1 MGGQQDRMTLYLGTQ
16 SSQFVNLRVT
26 FKNSPIHIL
35 EKFAFKDIYS
45 AHQHL
50 LNSSELQECIIL
62 QTCNRVEIYG
72 VGPNPKYE
80 GIVNS
85 WSDLIDLPVE
95 EVKNN
100 VVISD
105 GEKAVRHLVE
115 LTSGLD
121 SLVIGEDQILGQ
133 VKRSLDFSRKNGFA
147 GPNLNILFDKTIK
160 IGSRVRALT
169 GINKGSIS
177 VGSMA
182 VNLAY
187 EYFDDIKE
195 KQILLIGS
203 GEGASLIAKSFKQRD
218 IKFFVTSRTFERARS
233 FADTVAGSPIPFE
246 AALEKL
252 NDDIDIVFISTI
264 APYYLLTYERIAN
277 MMKNRTKGL
286 MIFDLSNPRT
296 VEDRIA
302 TLNNIKLV
310 NIDQISE
317 IVEKN
322 VGRRK
327 KEIQSAE
334 KIIEEEM
341 ITIKEMLKRKSS
353 EPAIIT
359 IFKNADSIRNKEL
372 NKALSLIGNR
382 MNEKDIKI
390 LEQFSYALVE
400 GILSTPMNNLRKEF
414 SSSKNENELIN
425 LALKLFNY
433 EKP

>member
-1 MGGQQDRMTLYLGTQ
+1 MTLYLGVQ
-16 SSQFVNLRVT
+16 SSQFVNIRVT

-35 EKFAFKDIYS
+35 EKFAFKDLFN
-45 AHQHL
+45 AHQRL

-72 VGPNPKYE
+72 VGINPHYDN
-80 GIVNS
+80 IINA
-85 WSDLIDLPVE
+85 WSSLINLPADQ
-95 EVKNN
+95 VKNN
-100 VVISD
+100 VIVND
-105 GEKAVRHLVE
+105 GEEALKHLVK

-121 SLVIGEDQILGQ
+121 SLVVGEDQILGQ
-133 VKRSLDFSRKNGFA
+133 VKRSLEFSRKNGFA

-160 IGSRVRALT
+160 IGGRVRTLT
-169 GINKGSIS
+169 GINKGSTS

-195 KQILLIGS
+195 KEILLIGS
-203 GEGASLIAKSFKQRD
+203 GEGASLIAKALKQRNM
-218 IKFFVTSRTFERARS
+218 KFFVTSRTFDRARS

-246 AALEKL
+246 TALEKL
-252 NDDIDIVFISTI
+252 NENIDIVFISTI
-264 APYYLLTYERIAN
+264 APYYLLTYDRIAN
-277 MMKNRTKGL
+277 MMKNRNKGL

-296 VEDRIA
+296 VEDKIA

-322 VGRRK
+322 VGRRR

-334 KIIEEEM
+334 KIIDDEM
-341 ITIKEMLKRKSS
+341 ITIKEILKRKSS
-353 EPAIIT
+353 EPAIIS
-359 IFKNADSIRNKEL
+359 IFKNADSIRNKEFK
-372 NKALSLIGNR
+372 KALSLIGNR
-382 MNEKDIKI
+382 VSEEDIKI

-414 SSSKNENELIN
+414 TNNRNENELIN

>member
-1 MGGQQDRMTLYLGTQ
+1 MTLYLGVQ
-16 SSQFVNLRVT
+16 SSQFVNIRVT

-35 EKFAFKDIYS
+35 EKFAFKDLFN
-45 AHQHL
+45 AHQRL

-72 VGPNPKYE
+72 VGVNPHYDN
-80 GIVNS
+80 IINV
-85 WSDLIDLPVE
+85 WSSLINLPADQ
-95 EVKNN
+95 VKNN
-100 VVISD
+100 VIVND
-105 GEKAVRHLVE
+105 GEEALKHLVK

-121 SLVIGEDQILGQ
+121 SLVVGEDQILGQ
-133 VKRSLDFSRKNGFA
+133 VKRSLEFSRKNGFA

-160 IGSRVRALT
+160 IGGRVRTLT
-169 GINKGSIS
+169 GINKGSTS

-195 KQILLIGS
+195 KEILLIGS
-203 GEGASLIAKSFKQRD
+203 GEGASLIAKALKQRNM
-218 IKFFVTSRTFERARS
+218 KFFVTSRTFDRARS
-233 FADTVAGSPIPFE
+233 FADTVAGSPVPFE
-246 AALEKL
+246 TALEKL
-252 NDDIDIVFISTI
+252 NDNIDIVFISTI
-264 APYYLLTYERIAN
+264 APYYLLTYDRIAN
-277 MMKNRTKGL
+277 MMKNRNKGL

-296 VEDRIA
+296 VEDKIA

-322 VGRRK
+322 VGRRR

-334 KIIEEEM
+334 KVIDDEM
-341 ITIKEMLKRKSS
+341 ITIKEILKRKSS
-353 EPAIIT
+353 EPAIIS
-359 IFKNADSIRNKEL
+359 IFKNADSIRNKEFK
-372 NKALSLIGNR
+372 KALSLIGNR
-382 MNEKDIKI
+382 VSEEDIKV
-390 LEQFSYALVE
+390 LEQFSFALVE

-414 SSSKNENELIN
+414 TNNRNENELIN

>member
-1 MGGQQDRMTLYLGTQ
+1 MTLYLGVQ
-16 SSQFVNLRVT
+16 SSQFVNIRVT

-35 EKFAFKDIYS
+35 EKFAFKDLFN
-45 AHQHL
+45 AHQRL

-72 VGPNPKYE
+72 VGINPHYDN
-80 GIVNS
+80 IINA
-85 WSDLIDLPVE
+85 WSSLINLPADQ
-95 EVKNN
+95 VKNN
-100 VVISD
+100 VIIND
-105 GEKAVRHLVE
+105 GEEALKHLVK

-121 SLVIGEDQILGQ
+121 SLVVGEDQILGQ
-133 VKRSLDFSRKNGFA
+133 VKRSLEFSRKNGFA

-160 IGSRVRALT
+160 IGSRVRTLT
-169 GINKGSIS
+169 GINKGSTS

-195 KQILLIGS
+195 KEILLIGS
-203 GEGASLIAKSFKQRD
+203 GEGASLIAKALKQRNM
-218 IKFFVTSRTFERARS
+218 KFFVTSRTFERARS

-246 AALEKL
+246 TALEKI
-252 NDDIDIVFISTI
+252 NDNIDIVFISTV

-277 MMKNRTKGL
+277 MMKNRNKGL

-296 VEDRIA
+296 VEDKIA

-322 VGRRK
+322 VVRRK

-334 KIIEEEM
+334 KIINDEM
-341 ITIKEMLKRKSS
+341 TAIKEILKRKSS

-359 IFKNADSIRNKEL
+359 IFKDADSIRNKEFK
-372 NKALSLIGNR
+372 KALSLIGNR
-382 MNEKDIKI
+382 VSDDDIKI

-414 SSSKNENELIN
+414 TNNKNENELIN

>member
-1 MGGQQDRMTLYLGTQ
+1 MTLYLGVQ
-16 SSQFVNLRVT
+16 SSQFVNIRVT

-35 EKFAFKDIYS
+35 EKFAFKDVFD

-50 LNSSELQECIIL
+50 LNLADLQECIIL

-72 VGPNPKYE
+72 VGINPDYDNL
-80 GIVNS
+80 INA
-85 WSDLIDLPVE
+85 WSSLINLPADQ
-95 EVKNN
+95 VKNN
-100 VVISD
+100 VIIND
-105 GEKAVRHLVE
+105 GEEALKHLVN

-121 SLVIGEDQILGQ
+121 SLVVGEDQILGQ
-133 VKRSLDFSRKNGFA
+133 VKRSLEFSRKNGFA

-160 IGSRVRALT
+160 IGSRVRTLT
-169 GINKGSIS
+169 GINKGSTS

-187 EYFDDIKE
+187 EYFDDIKKKE
-195 KQILLIGS
+195 ILLIGS
-203 GEGASLIAKSFKQRD
+203 GEGASLIAKALKQRNM
-218 IKFFVTSRTFERARS
+218 KFFVTSRTFERARS

-246 AALEKL
+246 TALEKI
-252 NDDIDIVFISTI
+252 NDNIDIVFISTV

-277 MMKNRTKGL
+277 MMKNRNKGL

-296 VEDRIA
+296 VEDKIA

-334 KIIEEEM
+334 KIIDDEL
-341 ITIKEMLKRKSS
+341 IAIKEILKRKSS

-359 IFKNADSIRNKEL
+359 IFKNADSIRNKEFK
-372 NKALSLIGNR
+372 KALSLIGNR
-382 MNEKDIKI
+382 VSDDDVKI

-414 SSSKNENELIN
+414 TSNKNENELIN

>member
-1 MGGQQDRMTLYLGTQ
+1 MTLYLGVQ
-16 SSQFVNLRVT
+16 SSQFVNIRVT

-35 EKFAFKDIYS
+35 EKFAFKDVFD
-45 AHQHL
+45 AHQYL
-50 LNSSELQECIIL
+50 LNLADLQECIIL

-72 VGPNPKYE
+72 VGINPDYDNL
-80 GIVNS
+80 INA
-85 WSDLIDLPVE
+85 WSSLINLPADQ
-95 EVKNN
+95 VKNN
-100 VVISD
+100 VIIND
-105 GEKAVRHLVE
+105 GEEALKHLVK

-121 SLVIGEDQILGQ
+121 SLVVGEDQILGQ
-133 VKRSLDFSRKNGFA
+133 VKRSLEFSRKNGFA

-160 IGSRVRALT
+160 IGSRVRTLT
-169 GINKGSIS
+169 GINKGSTS

-187 EYFDDIKE
+187 EYFDDIKQKE
-195 KQILLIGS
+195 ILLIGS
-203 GEGASLIAKSFKQRD
+203 GEGASLIAKALKQRNM
-218 IKFFVTSRTFERARS
+218 KFFVTSRTFERARS

-246 AALEKL
+246 TALEKI
-252 NDDIDIVFISTI
+252 NDNVDIVFISTV

-277 MMKNRTKGL
+277 MMKNRNKGL

-334 KIIEEEM
+334 KIINDEL
-341 ITIKEMLKRKSS
+341 IAIKEILKRKSS

-359 IFKNADSIRNKEL
+359 IFKNADSIRNKEFK
-372 NKALSLIGNR
+372 KALSLIGNR
-382 MNEKDIKI
+382 VGDDDIKI

-414 SSSKNENELIN
+414 TNNKNENELIN

>member
-1 MGGQQDRMTLYLGTQ
+1 MTLYLGVQ
-16 SSQFVNLRVT
+16 SSQFVNIRVT

-35 EKFAFKDIYS
+35 EKFAFKDVFD

-50 LNSSELQECIIL
+50 LNLADLQECIIL

-72 VGPNPKYE
+72 VGINPDYDNL
-80 GIVNS
+80 INA
-85 WSDLIDLPVE
+85 WSSLINLPADQ
-95 EVKNN
+95 VKNN
-100 VVISD
+100 VIIND
-105 GEKAVRHLVE
+105 GEEALKHLVN

-121 SLVIGEDQILGQ
+121 SLVVGEDQILGQ
-133 VKRSLDFSRKNGFA
+133 VKRSLEFSRKNGFA

-160 IGSRVRALT
+160 IGSRVRTLT
-169 GINKGSIS
+169 GINKGSTS

-187 EYFDDIKE
+187 EYFDDIKKKE
-195 KQILLIGS
+195 ILLIGS
-203 GEGASLIAKSFKQRD
+203 GEGASLIAKALKQRNM
-218 IKFFVTSRTFERARS
+218 KFFVTSRTFERARS

-246 AALEKL
+246 TALEKI
-252 NDDIDIVFISTI
+252 NDNIDIVFISTV

-277 MMKNRTKGL
+277 MMKNRNKGL

-296 VEDRIA
+296 VEDKIA

-334 KIIEEEM
+334 KIIDDEL
-341 ITIKEMLKRKSS
+341 IAIKEILKRKSS

-359 IFKNADSIRNKEL
+359 IFKNADSIRNKEFK
-372 NKALSLIGNR
+372 KALSLIGDRVSND
-382 MNEKDIKI
+382 DIKI

-414 SSSKNENELIN
+414 TSNKNENELIN

>member
-1 MGGQQDRMTLYLGTQ
+1 MTLYLGVQ
-16 SSQFVNLRVT
+16 SSQFVNIRVT

-35 EKFAFKDIYS
+35 EKFAFKDVFD

-50 LNSSELQECIIL
+50 LNLADLQECIIL

-72 VGPNPKYE
+72 VGINPDYDNL
-80 GIVNS
+80 INA
-85 WSDLIDLPVE
+85 WSSLINLPADQ
-95 EVKNN
+95 VKNN
-100 VVISD
+100 IIIND
-105 GEKAVRHLVE
+105 GEEALKHLVN

-121 SLVIGEDQILGQ
+121 SLVVGEDQILGQ
-133 VKRSLDFSRKNGFA
+133 VKRSLEFSRKNGFA

-160 IGSRVRALT
+160 IGSRVRTLT
-169 GINKGSIS
+169 GINKGSTS

-195 KQILLIGS
+195 KEILLIGS
-203 GEGASLIAKSFKQRD
+203 GEGASLIAKALKQRNM
-218 IKFFVTSRTFERARS
+218 KFFVTSRTFERARS

-246 AALEKL
+246 TALEKI
-252 NDDIDIVFISTI
+252 NDNIDIVFISTV

-277 MMKNRTKGL
+277 MMKNRNKGL

-296 VEDRIA
+296 VEDKIA

-334 KIIEEEM
+334 KIIDDEL
-341 ITIKEMLKRKSS
+341 IAIKEILKRKSS

-359 IFKNADSIRNKEL
+359 IFKNADSIRNKEFK
-372 NKALSLIGNR
+372 KALSLIGNR
-382 MNEKDIKI
+382 VSDDDVKI

-414 SSSKNENELIN
+414 TSNKNENELIN

>member
-1 MGGQQDRMTLYLGTQ
+1 MTLYLGVQ
-16 SSQFVNLRVT
+16 SSQFVNIRVT

-35 EKFAFKDIYS
+35 EKFAFKDIFN
-45 AHQHL
+45 AHQSL

-72 VGPNPKYE
+72 VGINPHYDN
-80 GIVNS
+80 IINA
-85 WSDLIDLPVE
+85 WSSLINLPADQ
-95 EVKNN
+95 VKNN
-100 VVISD
+100 VIVND
-105 GEKAVRHLVE
+105 GEDALKHLVK

-121 SLVIGEDQILGQ
+121 SLVVGEDQILGQ
-133 VKRSLDFSRKNGFA
+133 VKRSLEFSRKNGFA
-147 GPNLNILFDKTIK
+147 GHNLNILFDKTIK
-160 IGSRVRALT
+160 IGGRVRTLT
-169 GINKGSIS
+169 GINKGSTS

-195 KQILLIGS
+195 KEILLIGS
-203 GEGASLIAKSFKQRD
+203 GEGASLIAKALKQRNM
-218 IKFFVTSRTFERARS
+218 KFFVTSRTFDRARS

-246 AALEKL
+246 TALEKL

-264 APYYLLTYERIAN
+264 APYYLLTYDRIAN
-277 MMKNRTKGL
+277 MMKNRNKGL

-296 VEDRIA
+296 VEDKIA

-322 VGRRK
+322 VGRRR

-334 KIIEEEM
+334 KIIDDEM
-341 ITIKEMLKRKSS
+341 ITIKEILKRKSS
-353 EPAIIT
+353 EPAIIS
-359 IFKNADSIRNKEL
+359 IFKNADSIRNKEFK
-372 NKALSLIGNR
+372 KALSLIDNR
-382 MNEKDIKI
+382 ISGEDIKI

-414 SSSKNENELIN
+414 TNNRNENELIN

>member
-1 MGGQQDRMTLYLGTQ
+1 MTLYLGVQ
-16 SSQFVNLRVT
+16 SSQFVNIRVT

-35 EKFAFKDIYS
+35 EKFAFKDVFD
-45 AHQHL
+45 AHQYL
-50 LNSSELQECIIL
+50 LNLADLQECIIL

-72 VGPNPKYE
+72 VGINPDYE
-80 GIVNS
+80 NLITA
-85 WSDLIDLPVE
+85 WSYLINLPADQ
-95 EVKNN
+95 VKNN
-100 VVISD
+100 VIIND
-105 GEKAVRHLVE
+105 GEEALKHLVK

-121 SLVIGEDQILGQ
+121 SLVVGEDQILGQ
-133 VKRSLDFSRKNGFA
+133 VKRSLEFSRKNGFA

-160 IGSRVRALT
+160 IGSRVRTLT
-169 GINKGSIS
+169 GINKGSTS

-195 KQILLIGS
+195 KEILLIGS
-203 GEGASLIAKSFKQRD
+203 GEGASLIAKALKQRNM
-218 IKFFVTSRTFERARS
+218 KFFVTSRTFERARS

-246 AALEKL
+246 TALEKI
-252 NDDIDIVFISTI
+252 NDNIDIVFISTV

-277 MMKNRTKGL
+277 MMKNRNKGL

-296 VEDRIA
+296 VEDKIA

-334 KIIEEEM
+334 KIINDEL
-341 ITIKEMLKRKSS
+341 IAIKEILKRKSS

-359 IFKNADSIRNKEL
+359 IFKNADSIRNKEFK
-372 NKALSLIGNR
+372 KALSLIGNR
-382 MNEKDIKI
+382 VSNDDIKI

-414 SSSKNENELIN
+414 ANNKNENELIN

>member
-1 MGGQQDRMTLYLGTQ
+1 MTLYLGVQ
-16 SSQFVNLRVT
+16 SSQFVNIRVT

-35 EKFAFKDIYS
+35 EKFAFKDVFD
-45 AHQHL
+45 AHQYL
-50 LNSSELQECIIL
+50 LNLADLQECIIL

-72 VGPNPKYE
+72 VGINPDYE
-80 GIVNS
+80 NLITA
-85 WSDLIDLPVE
+85 WSSLINLPADQ
-95 EVKNN
+95 VKNN
-100 VVISD
+100 VIIND
-105 GEKAVRHLVE
+105 GEEALKHLVK

-121 SLVIGEDQILGQ
+121 SLVVGEDQILGQ
-133 VKRSLDFSRKNGFA
+133 VKRSLEFSRKNGFA

-160 IGSRVRALT
+160 IGSRVRTLT
-169 GINKGSIS
+169 GINKGSTS

-195 KQILLIGS
+195 KEILLIGS
-203 GEGASLIAKSFKQRD
+203 GEGASLIAKALKQRNM
-218 IKFFVTSRTFERARS
+218 KFFVTSRTFERARS

-246 AALEKL
+246 TALEKI
-252 NDDIDIVFISTI
+252 NDNIDIVFISTV

-277 MMKNRTKGL
+277 MMKNRNKGL

-296 VEDRIA
+296 VEDKIA

-334 KIIEEEM
+334 KIINDEL
-341 ITIKEMLKRKSS
+341 IAIKEILKRKSS

-359 IFKNADSIRNKEL
+359 IFKNADSIRNKEFK
-372 NKALSLIGNR
+372 KALSLIGNR
-382 MNEKDIKI
+382 VSNDDIKI

-414 SSSKNENELIN
+414 ANNKNENELIN

>member
-1 MGGQQDRMTLYLGTQ
+1 MTLYLGVQ
-16 SSQFVNLRVT
+16 SSQFVNIRVT

-35 EKFAFKDIYS
+35 EKFAFKDVFD

-50 LNSSELQECIIL
+50 LNLADLQECIIL

-72 VGPNPKYE
+72 VGINPDYDNL
-80 GIVNS
+80 INA
-85 WSDLIDLPVE
+85 WSSLINLPADQ
-95 EVKNN
+95 VKNN
-100 VVISD
+100 IIIND
-105 GEKAVRHLVE
+105 GEEALKHLVN

-121 SLVIGEDQILGQ
+121 SLVVGEDQILGQ
-133 VKRSLDFSRKNGFA
+133 VKRSLEFSRRNGFA

-160 IGSRVRALT
+160 IGSRVRTLT
-169 GINKGSIS
+169 GINKGSTS

-195 KQILLIGS
+195 KEILLIGS
-203 GEGASLIAKSFKQRD
+203 GEGASLIAKALKQRNM
-218 IKFFVTSRTFERARS
+218 KFFVTSRTFERARS

-246 AALEKL
+246 TALEKI
-252 NDDIDIVFISTI
+252 NDNIDIVFISTV

-277 MMKNRTKGL
+277 MMKNRNKGL

-296 VEDRIA
+296 VEDKIA

-334 KIIEEEM
+334 KIIDDEL
-341 ITIKEMLKRKSS
+341 IAIKEILKRKSS

-359 IFKNADSIRNKEL
+359 IFKNADSIRNKEFK
-372 NKALSLIGNR
+372 KALSLIGNR
-382 MNEKDIKI
+382 VSDDDVKI

-414 SSSKNENELIN
+414 TSNKNENELIN

>member
-1 MGGQQDRMTLYLGTQ
+1 MTLYLGVQ
-16 SSQFVNLRVT
+16 SSQFVNIRVT

-35 EKFAFKDIYS
+35 EKFAFKDLFN
-45 AHQHL
+45 AHQRL

-72 VGPNPKYE
+72 VGINPHYDN
-80 GIVNS
+80 IINA
-85 WSDLIDLPVE
+85 WSSLINLPADQ
-95 EVKNN
+95 VKNN
-100 VVISD
+100 VIVND
-105 GEKAVRHLVE
+105 GEEALKHLVK

-121 SLVIGEDQILGQ
+121 SLVVGEDQILGQ
-133 VKRSLDFSRKNGFA
+133 VKRSLEFSRKNGFA

-160 IGSRVRALT
+160 IGSRVRTLT
-169 GINKGSIS
+169 GINKGSTS

-195 KQILLIGS
+195 KEILLIGS
-203 GEGASLIAKSFKQRD
+203 GEGASLIAKALKQRNM
-218 IKFFVTSRTFERARS
+218 KFFVTSRTFDRARS

-246 AALEKL
+246 TALEKL
-252 NDDIDIVFISTI
+252 NDNIDIVFISTI
-264 APYYLLTYERIAN
+264 APYYLLTYDRIAN
-277 MMKNRTKGL
+277 MMKNRNKGL

-296 VEDRIA
+296 VEDKIA

-322 VGRRK
+322 VGRRR

-334 KIIEEEM
+334 KIIDDEM
-341 ITIKEMLKRKSS
+341 ITIKEILKRKSS
-353 EPAIIT
+353 EPAIIS
-359 IFKNADSIRNKEL
+359 IFKNADSIRNKEFK
-372 NKALSLIGNR
+372 KALSLIGNR
-382 MNEKDIKI
+382 VSEEDIKI

-414 SSSKNENELIN
+414 TNNRNENELIN

>member
-1 MGGQQDRMTLYLGTQ
+1 MTLYLGAQ

-35 EKFAFKDIYS
+35 EKFAFKDSFS

-80 GIVNS
+80 SIIRG
-85 WSDLIDLPVE
+85 WSALIDLPVD
-95 EVKNN
+95 EVENN

-105 GEKAVRHLVE
+105 GEEAVKHLVK

-133 VKRSLDFSRKNGFA
+133 VKRSLEFSRKNGFA
-147 GPNLNILFDKTIK
+147 GPNLNVLFDKTIK
-160 IGSRVRALT
+160 IGSRVRAIT
-169 GINKGSIS
+169 GINKGSTS

-195 KQILLIGS
+195 KEILLIGS
-203 GEGASLIAKSFKQRD
+203 GEGASLIAKSLKQRNM
-218 IKFFVTSRTFERARS
+218 KFFITSRTFERARS
-233 FADTVAGSPIPFE
+233 FAETVAGLPIPFE

-252 NDDIDIVFISTI
+252 NENIDIVFISTV
-264 APYYLLTYERIAN
+264 APYYLLTYERIAS
-277 MMKNRTKGL
+277 MMKNRKKGL

-334 KIIEEEM
+334 KIIDEEI

-382 MNEKDIKI
+382 LSENDVKI

-414 SSSKNENELIN
+414 SNNKNENELIN

>member
-1 MGGQQDRMTLYLGTQ
+1 MTLYLGVQ
-16 SSQFVNLRVT
+16 SSQFVNIRVT

-35 EKFAFKDIYS
+35 EKFAFKDIFN
-45 AHQHL
+45 AHQRL

-72 VGPNPKYE
+72 VGINPHYDN
-80 GIVNS
+80 IINA
-85 WSDLIDLPVE
+85 WSSLINLPADQ
-95 EVKNN
+95 VKNN
-100 VVISD
+100 VIVND
-105 GEKAVRHLVE
+105 GEDALKHLVK

-121 SLVIGEDQILGQ
+121 SLVVGEDQILGQ
-133 VKRSLDFSRKNGFA
+133 VKRSLEFSRKNGFA
-147 GPNLNILFDKTIK
+147 GHNLNILFDKTIK
-160 IGSRVRALT
+160 IGGRVRTLT
-169 GINKGSIS
+169 GINKGSTS

-195 KQILLIGS
+195 KEILLIGS
-203 GEGASLIAKSFKQRD
+203 GEGASLIAKALKQRNM
-218 IKFFVTSRTFERARS
+218 KFFVTSRTFDRARS

-246 AALEKL
+246 TALEKL
-252 NDDIDIVFISTI
+252 NDNIDIVFISTI
-264 APYYLLTYERIAN
+264 APYYLLTYDRIAN
-277 MMKNRTKGL
+277 MMKNRNKGL

-296 VEDRIA
+296 VEDKIA

-322 VGRRK
+322 VGRRR

-334 KIIEEEM
+334 KIIDDEM
-341 ITIKEMLKRKSS
+341 ITIKEILKRKSS
-353 EPAIIT
+353 EPAIIS
-359 IFKNADSIRNKEL
+359 IFKNADSIRNKEFK
-372 NKALSLIGNR
+372 KALSLIGNR
-382 MNEKDIKI
+382 ISDEDIKI

-414 SSSKNENELIN
+414 TNNRNENELIN

-433 EKP
+433 EQP

>member
-1 MGGQQDRMTLYLGTQ
+1 MTLYLGVQ
-16 SSQFVNLRVT
+16 SSQFVNIRVT

-35 EKFAFKDIYS
+35 EKFAFKDVFD

-50 LNSSELQECIIL
+50 LNLADLQECIIL

-72 VGPNPKYE
+72 VGLNPDYDNL
-80 GIVNS
+80 INA
-85 WSDLIDLPVE
+85 WSSLINLPADQ
-95 EVKNN
+95 VKNN
-100 VVISD
+100 IIIND
-105 GEKAVRHLVE
+105 GEEALKHLVN

-121 SLVIGEDQILGQ
+121 SLVVGEDQILGQ
-133 VKRSLDFSRKNGFA
+133 VKRSLEFSRKNGFA

-160 IGSRVRALT
+160 IGSRVRTLT
-169 GINKGSIS
+169 GINKGSTS

-187 EYFDDIKE
+187 EYFDDIKQKE
-195 KQILLIGS
+195 ILLIGS
-203 GEGASLIAKSFKQRD
+203 GEGASLIAKALKQRNM
-218 IKFFVTSRTFERARS
+218 KFFVTSRTFERARS

-246 AALEKL
+246 TALEKI
-252 NDDIDIVFISTI
+252 NDNVDIVFISTV

-277 MMKNRTKGL
+277 MMKNRNKGL

-334 KIIEEEM
+334 KIINDEL
-341 ITIKEMLKRKSS
+341 IAIKEILKRKSS

-359 IFKNADSIRNKEL
+359 IFKNADSIRNKEFK
-372 NKALSLIGNR
+372 KALSLIGNR
-382 MNEKDIKI
+382 VGDDDIKI

-414 SSSKNENELIN
+414 TNNKNENELIN

>member
-1 MGGQQDRMTLYLGTQ
+1 MTLYLGVQ
-16 SSQFVNLRVT
+16 SSQFVNIRVT

-35 EKFAFKDIYS
+35 EKFAFKDVFD

-50 LNSSELQECIIL
+50 LNLADLQECIIL

-72 VGPNPKYE
+72 VGINPDYDNL
-80 GIVNS
+80 INA
-85 WSDLIDLPVE
+85 WSSLINLPADN
-95 EVKNN
+95 VKNN
-100 VVISD
+100 VIITD
-105 GEKAVRHLVE
+105 GEEALKHLVK

-121 SLVIGEDQILGQ
+121 SLVVGEDQILGQ
-133 VKRSLDFSRKNGFA
+133 VKRSLEFSRKNGFA

-160 IGSRVRALT
+160 IGSRVRTLT
-169 GINKGSIS
+169 GINKGSTS

-195 KQILLIGS
+195 KEILLIGS
-203 GEGASLIAKSFKQRD
+203 GEGASLIAKALKQRNM
-218 IKFFVTSRTFERARS
+218 KFFVTSRTFERARS

-246 AALEKL
+246 TALEKI
-252 NDDIDIVFISTI
+252 NDNIDIVFISTV

-277 MMKNRTKGL
+277 MMKNRNKGL

-296 VEDRIA
+296 VEDKIA

-334 KIIEEEM
+334 KIINDEL
-341 ITIKEMLKRKSS
+341 IAIKEILKRKSS

-359 IFKNADSIRNKEL
+359 IFKNADSIRNKEFK
-372 NKALSLIGNR
+372 KALSLIGNR
-382 MNEKDIKI
+382 VGDDDVKI

-414 SSSKNENELIN
+414 TNNKNENELIN

>member
-1 MGGQQDRMTLYLGTQ
+1 MTLYLGVQ
-16 SSQFVNLRVT
+16 SSQFVNIRVT

-35 EKFAFKDIYS
+35 EKFAFKDVFD

-50 LNSSELQECIIL
+50 LNLADLQECIIL

-72 VGPNPKYE
+72 VGINPDYDNL
-80 GIVNS
+80 INA
-85 WSDLIDLPVE
+85 WSSLINLPADQ
-95 EVKNN
+95 VKNN
-100 VVISD
+100 IIIND
-105 GEKAVRHLVE
+105 GEEALKHLVN

-121 SLVIGEDQILGQ
+121 SLVVGEDQILGQ
-133 VKRSLDFSRKNGFA
+133 VKRSLEFSRKNGFA

-160 IGSRVRALT
+160 IGSRVRTLT
-169 GINKGSIS
+169 GINKGSTS

-195 KQILLIGS
+195 KEILLIGS
-203 GEGASLIAKSFKQRD
+203 GEGASLIAKALKQRNM
-218 IKFFVTSRTFERARS
+218 KFFVTSRTFERARS

-246 AALEKL
+246 TALEKI
-252 NDDIDIVFISTI
+252 NDNIDIVFISTV

-277 MMKNRTKGL
+277 MMKTRNKGL

-296 VEDRIA
+296 VEDKIA

-334 KIIEEEM
+334 KIIDDEL
-341 ITIKEMLKRKSS
+341 IAIKEILKRKSS

-372 NKALSLIGNR
+372 KKALSLIGNR
-382 MNEKDIKI
+382 VSDDDVKI

-414 SSSKNENELIN
+414 TSNKNENELIN

>member
-1 MGGQQDRMTLYLGTQ
+1 MTLYLGVQ
-16 SSQFVNLRVT
+16 SSQFVNIRVT

-35 EKFAFKDIYS
+35 EKFAFKDVFD

-50 LNSSELQECIIL
+50 LNLADLQECIIL

-72 VGPNPKYE
+72 VGLNPDYDNL
-80 GIVNS
+80 INA
-85 WSDLIDLPVE
+85 WSSLINLPADQ
-95 EVKNN
+95 VKNN
-100 VVISD
+100 IVIND
-105 GEKAVRHLVE
+105 GEEALKHLVN

-121 SLVIGEDQILGQ
+121 SLVVGEDQILGQ
-133 VKRSLDFSRKNGFA
+133 VKRSLEFSRKNGFA

-160 IGSRVRALT
+160 IGSRVRTLT
-169 GINKGSIS
+169 GINKGSTS

-195 KQILLIGS
+195 KEILLIGS
-203 GEGASLIAKSFKQRD
+203 GEGASLIAKALKQRNM
-218 IKFFVTSRTFERARS
+218 KFFVTSRTFERARS

-246 AALEKL
+246 TALEKI
-252 NDDIDIVFISTI
+252 NDNIDIVFISTV

-277 MMKNRTKGL
+277 MMKNRNKGL

-296 VEDRIA
+296 VEDKIA

-334 KIIEEEM
+334 KIIDDEL
-341 ITIKEMLKRKSS
+341 IAIKEILKRKSS

-359 IFKNADSIRNKEL
+359 IFKNADSIRNKEFK
-372 NKALSLIGNR
+372 KALSLIGNR
-382 MNEKDIKI
+382 VGDDDIKI

-414 SSSKNENELIN
+414 TNNKNENELIN

>member
-1 MGGQQDRMTLYLGTQ
+1 M
-16 SSQFVNLRVT
+16 NL
-26 FKNSPIHIL
+26 
-35 EKFAFKDIYS
+35 AD
-45 AHQHL
+45 
-50 LNSSELQECIIL
+50 LQECIIL

-72 VGPNPKYE
+72 VGINPDYDNL
-80 GIVNS
+80 INA
-85 WSDLIDLPVE
+85 WSSLINLPADN
-95 EVKNN
+95 VKNN
-100 VVISD
+100 VIITD
-105 GEKAVRHLVE
+105 GEEALKHLVK

-121 SLVIGEDQILGQ
+121 SLVVGEDQILGQ
-133 VKRSLDFSRKNGFA
+133 VKRSLEFSRKNGFA

-160 IGSRVRALT
+160 IGSRVRTLT
-169 GINKGSIS
+169 GINKGSTS

-195 KQILLIGS
+195 KEILLIGS
-203 GEGASLIAKSFKQRD
+203 GEGASLIAKALKQRNM
-218 IKFFVTSRTFERARS
+218 KFFVTSRTFERARS

-246 AALEKL
+246 TALEKI
-252 NDDIDIVFISTI
+252 NDNIDIVFISTV

-277 MMKNRTKGL
+277 MMKNRNKGL

-296 VEDRIA
+296 VEDKIA

-334 KIIEEEM
+334 KIINDEL
-341 ITIKEMLKRKSS
+341 IAIKEILKRKSS

-359 IFKNADSIRNKEL
+359 IFKNADSIRNKEFK
-372 NKALSLIGNR
+372 KALSLIGNR
-382 MNEKDIKI
+382 VGDDDIKI

-414 SSSKNENELIN
+414 TNNKNENELIN

>member
-1 MGGQQDRMTLYLGTQ
+1 MTLYLGVQ
-16 SSQFVNLRVT
+16 SSQFVNIRVT

-35 EKFAFKDIYS
+35 EKFAFKDVYD

-50 LNSSELQECIIL
+50 SNVADLQECIIL

-72 VGPNPKYE
+72 VGINPDYDNL
-80 GIVNS
+80 INV
-85 WSDLIDLPVE
+85 WSSLINLPADQ
-95 EVKNN
+95 VKNN
-100 VVISD
+100 IIIND
-105 GEKAVRHLVE
+105 GEEALKHLVN

-121 SLVIGEDQILGQ
+121 SLVVGEDQILGQ
-133 VKRSLDFSRKNGFA
+133 VKRSLEFSRKNGFA

-160 IGSRVRALT
+160 IGSRVRTLT
-169 GINKGSIS
+169 GINKGSTS

-195 KQILLIGS
+195 KEILLIGS
-203 GEGASLIAKSFKQRD
+203 GEGASLIAKALKQRNM
-218 IKFFVTSRTFERARS
+218 KFFVTSRTFERARS

-246 AALEKL
+246 TALEKI
-252 NDDIDIVFISTI
+252 NDNIDIVFISTV

-277 MMKNRTKGL
+277 MMKNRNKGL

-334 KIIEEEM
+334 KIIDDEL
-341 ITIKEMLKRKSS
+341 IAIKEILKRKSS

-359 IFKNADSIRNKEL
+359 IFKNADSIRNKEFK
-372 NKALSLIGNR
+372 KALSLIGNR
-382 MNEKDIKI
+382 VSDDDVKI

-414 SSSKNENELIN
+414 TSNKNENELIN

>member
-1 MGGQQDRMTLYLGTQ
+1 MTLYLGVQ
-16 SSQFVNLRVT
+16 SSQFVNIRVT

-35 EKFAFKDIYS
+35 EKFAFKDVFD

-50 LNSSELQECIIL
+50 LNLADLQECIIL

-72 VGPNPKYE
+72 VGINPDYDNL
-80 GIVNS
+80 INA
-85 WSDLIDLPVE
+85 WSSLINLPADQ
-95 EVKNN
+95 VKNN
-100 VVISD
+100 IIIND
-105 GEKAVRHLVE
+105 GEEALKHLVN

-121 SLVIGEDQILGQ
+121 SLVVGEDQILGQ
-133 VKRSLDFSRKNGFA
+133 VKRSLEFSRKNGFA

-160 IGSRVRALT
+160 IGSRVRTLT
-169 GINKGSIS
+169 GINKGSTS

-195 KQILLIGS
+195 KEILLIGS
-203 GEGASLIAKSFKQRD
+203 GEGASLIAKALKQRNM
-218 IKFFVTSRTFERARS
+218 KFFVTSRTFERARS

-246 AALEKL
+246 TALEKI
-252 NDDIDIVFISTI
+252 NDNIDIVFISTV

-277 MMKNRTKGL
+277 MMKNRNKGL

-296 VEDRIA
+296 VEDKIA

-334 KIIEEEM
+334 KIIDDEL
-341 ITIKEMLKRKSS
+341 IAIKEILKRKSS

-359 IFKNADSIRNKEL
+359 IFKNADSIRNKEFK
-372 NKALSLIGNR
+372 KALSLIGNR
-382 MNEKDIKI
+382 VSDDDVKI

-400 GILSTPMNNLRKEF
+400 GILSTPMNNLRKGF
-414 SSSKNENELIN
+414 TSNKNENELIN

>member
-1 MGGQQDRMTLYLGTQ
+1 MTLYLGVQ
-16 SSQFVNLRVT
+16 SSQFVNIRVT

-35 EKFAFKDIYS
+35 EKFAFKDVFD
-45 AHQHL
+45 AHQYL
-50 LNSSELQECIIL
+50 LNLADLQECIIL

-72 VGPNPKYE
+72 VGINPDYE
-80 GIVNS
+80 NLITA
-85 WSDLIDLPVE
+85 WSYLINLPADQ
-95 EVKNN
+95 VKNN
-100 VVISD
+100 VIIND
-105 GEKAVRHLVE
+105 GEEALKHLVK

-121 SLVIGEDQILGQ
+121 SLVVGEDQILGQ
-133 VKRSLDFSRKNGFA
+133 VKRSLEFSRKNGFA

-160 IGSRVRALT
+160 IGSRVRTLT
-169 GINKGSIS
+169 GINKGSTS

-195 KQILLIGS
+195 KEILLIGS
-203 GEGASLIAKSFKQRD
+203 GEGASLIAKALKQRNM
-218 IKFFVTSRTFERARS
+218 KFFVTSRTFERARS

-246 AALEKL
+246 TALEKI
-252 NDDIDIVFISTI
+252 NDNIDIVFISTV

-277 MMKNRTKGL
+277 MMKNRNKGL

-296 VEDRIA
+296 VEDKIA

-334 KIIEEEM
+334 KIINDEL
-341 ITIKEMLKRKSS
+341 IAIKEILKRKSS

-359 IFKNADSIRNKEL
+359 IFKNADSIRNKEFK
-372 NKALSLIGNR
+372 KALSLIGNR
-382 MNEKDIKI
+382 VSNDDIKI

-414 SSSKNENELIN
+414 TNNKNENELIN

>member
-1 MGGQQDRMTLYLGTQ
+1 MTLYLGVQ
-16 SSQFVNLRVT
+16 SSQFVNIRVT

-35 EKFAFKDIYS
+35 EKFAFKDIFD
-45 AHQHL
+45 AHQNL
-50 LNSSELQECIIL
+50 LNSAELQECIIL

-72 VGPNPKYE
+72 VGLNPDYDNL
-80 GIVNS
+80 INS
-85 WSDLIDLPVE
+85 WSSLINLPADQ
-95 EVKNN
+95 VKNN
-100 VVISD
+100 IVIND
-105 GEKAVRHLVE
+105 GEEALKHLVK

-121 SLVIGEDQILGQ
+121 SLVVGEDQILGQ
-133 VKRSLDFSRKNGFA
+133 VKRSLEFSRKNGFA

-160 IGSRVRALT
+160 IGSRVRTLT
-169 GINKGSIS
+169 GINKGSTS

-195 KQILLIGS
+195 KEILLIGS
-203 GEGASLIAKSFKQRD
+203 GEGASLIAKALKQRNM
-218 IKFFVTSRTFERARS
+218 KFFVTSRTFERARS

-246 AALEKL
+246 TALEKI
-252 NDDIDIVFISTI
+252 NDNIDIVFISTV

-277 MMKNRTKGL
+277 MMKNRNKGL

-296 VEDRIA
+296 VEDKIA

-334 KIIEEEM
+334 KIIDDEM
-341 ITIKEMLKRKSS
+341 IAIKEILKRKSS

-359 IFKNADSIRNKEL
+359 IFKNADSIRNKEFK
-372 NKALSLIGNR
+372 KALSLIGNGVS
-382 MNEKDIKI
+382 DDDVKI

-414 SSSKNENELIN
+414 TNNKNENELIN

>member
-1 MGGQQDRMTLYLGTQ
+1 MTLYLGAQ
-16 SSQFVNLRVT
+16 STQFVNLRVT

-35 EKFAFKDIYS
+35 EKFAFSDMFN
-45 AHQHL
+45 AHQYM
-50 LNSSELQECIIL
+50 LNSSELNECIIL
-62 QTCNRVEIYG
+62 QTCNRVEVYG
-72 VGPNPKYE
+72 VGSDPQFENIIKR
-80 GIVNS
+80 
-85 WSDLIDLPVE
+85 WSDLVDLNLDQVRD
-95 EVKNN
+95 NI
-100 VVISD
+100 VVSQ
-105 GEKAVRHLVE
+105 GEDAIRHLVK

-121 SLVIGEDQILGQ
+121 SLVVGEDQILGQ

-147 GPNLNILFDKTIK
+147 GPNLNALFDKTIK
-160 IGSRVRALT
+160 IGSKVRILT
-169 GINKGSIS
+169 GINKGSTS

-195 KQILLIGS
+195 KEILLIGS
-203 GEGASLIAKSFKQRD
+203 GEGASLVAKSLKQRGM
-218 IKFFVTSRTFERARS
+218 KFFVTSRTFERARS
-233 FADTVAGSPIPFE
+233 FADTVAGAPIPFE
-246 AALEKL
+246 SALEKL
-252 NDDIDIVFISTI
+252 NENIDIVFISTV
-264 APYYLLTYERIAN
+264 APYYLLTYERISN
-277 MMKNRTKGL
+277 MMKNRKKGL

-296 VEDRIA
+296 VEDKIA

-310 NIDQISE
+310 NMDQISE

-334 KIIEEEM
+334 KIIDEEI

-353 EPAIIT
+353 EPAVIT

-372 NKALSLIGNR
+372 KKALSLIGNR
-382 MNEKDIKI
+382 MTENDIRI

-414 SSSKNENELIN
+414 SNNKNENELIN

>member
-1 MGGQQDRMTLYLGTQ
+1 MTLYLGVQ
-16 SSQFVNLRVT
+16 SSQFVNIRVT

-35 EKFAFKDIYS
+35 EKFAFKDVFD

-50 LNSSELQECIIL
+50 LNLSDLQECIIL

-72 VGPNPKYE
+72 VGINPDYDNL
-80 GIVNS
+80 INT
-85 WSDLIDLPVE
+85 WSSLINLPADQ
-95 EVKNN
+95 VKNN
-100 VVISD
+100 VIIND
-105 GEKAVRHLVE
+105 GEEALKHLVK

-121 SLVIGEDQILGQ
+121 SLVVGEDQILGQ
-133 VKRSLDFSRKNGFA
+133 VKRSLEFSRKNGFA

-160 IGSRVRALT
+160 IGSRVRTLT
-169 GINKGSIS
+169 GINKGSTS

-195 KQILLIGS
+195 KKILLIGS
-203 GEGASLIAKSFKQRD
+203 GEGASLIAKALKQRNM
-218 IKFFVTSRTFERARS
+218 KFFVTSRTFERARS

-246 AALEKL
+246 TALEKI
-252 NDDIDIVFISTI
+252 NDNIDIVFISTV
-264 APYYLLTYERIAN
+264 APYYLLTYERIDN
-277 MMKNRTKGL
+277 MMKNRNKGL

-296 VEDRIA
+296 VEDKIA

-334 KIIEEEM
+334 KIINDEL
-341 ITIKEMLKRKSS
+341 IAVKEILKRKSS

-359 IFKNADSIRNKEL
+359 IFKNADSIRNKEFK
-372 NKALSLIGNR
+372 KALSLIGNR
-382 MNEKDIKI
+382 VSDDDIKI

-414 SSSKNENELIN
+414 TNNKNENELIN

>member
-1 MGGQQDRMTLYLGTQ
+1 MTLYLGVQ
-16 SSQFVNLRVT
+16 SSQFVNIRVT

-35 EKFAFKDIYS
+35 EKFAFKDVFD

-50 LNSSELQECIIL
+50 LNLADLQECIIL

-72 VGPNPKYE
+72 VGLNPDYDNL
-80 GIVNS
+80 INA
-85 WSDLIDLPVE
+85 WSSLINLPADQ
-95 EVKNN
+95 VKNN
-100 VVISD
+100 IIIND
-105 GEKAVRHLVE
+105 GEEALKHLVN

-121 SLVIGEDQILGQ
+121 SLVVGEDQILGQ
-133 VKRSLDFSRKNGFA
+133 VKRSLEFSRKNGFA

-160 IGSRVRALT
+160 IGSRVRTLT
-169 GINKGSIS
+169 GINKGSTS

-195 KQILLIGS
+195 KEILLIGS
-203 GEGASLIAKSFKQRD
+203 GEGASLIAKALKQRNM
-218 IKFFVTSRTFERARS
+218 KFFVTSRTFERARS

-246 AALEKL
+246 TALEKI
-252 NDDIDIVFISTI
+252 NDNIDIVFISTV

-277 MMKNRTKGL
+277 MMKNRNKGL

-296 VEDRIA
+296 VEDKIA

-334 KIIEEEM
+334 KIIDDEL
-341 ITIKEMLKRKSS
+341 IAIKEILKRKSS

-359 IFKNADSIRNKEL
+359 IFKNADSIRNKEFK
-372 NKALSLIGNR
+372 KALSLIGNR
-382 MNEKDIKI
+382 VSNDDIKI

-414 SSSKNENELIN
+414 TSNKNENELIN

>member
-1 MGGQQDRMTLYLGTQ
+1 MTLYLGVQ
-16 SSQFVNLRVT
+16 SSQFVNIRVT

-35 EKFAFKDIYS
+35 EKFAFKDVYD

-50 LNSSELQECIIL
+50 SNVADLQECIIL

-72 VGPNPKYE
+72 VGINPDYDNL
-80 GIVNS
+80 INA
-85 WSDLIDLPVE
+85 WSSLINLPADQ
-95 EVKNN
+95 VKNN
-100 VVISD
+100 VIIND
-105 GEKAVRHLVE
+105 GEEALKHLVK

-121 SLVIGEDQILGQ
+121 SLVVGEDQILGQ
-133 VKRSLDFSRKNGFA
+133 VKRSLEFSRKNGFA

-160 IGSRVRALT
+160 IGSRVRTLT
-169 GINKGSIS
+169 GINKGSTS

-187 EYFDDIKE
+187 EYFDDIKQKE
-195 KQILLIGS
+195 ILLIGS
-203 GEGASLIAKSFKQRD
+203 GEGASLIAKALKQRNM
-218 IKFFVTSRTFERARS
+218 KFFVTSRTFERARS

-246 AALEKL
+246 TALEKI
-252 NDDIDIVFISTI
+252 NDNIDIVFISTV

-277 MMKNRTKGL
+277 MMKNRNKGL

-296 VEDRIA
+296 VEDKIA

-334 KIIEEEM
+334 KIINDEL
-341 ITIKEMLKRKSS
+341 IAIKEILKRKSS

-359 IFKNADSIRNKEL
+359 IFKNADSIRNKEFK
-372 NKALSLIGNR
+372 KALSLIGNR
-382 MNEKDIKI
+382 VGDDDIKI

-414 SSSKNENELIN
+414 TNNKNENELIN